1 MNEKQKQIIVNSLR
15 TIISALELTDPGS
28 EPVIEPKI
36 IGQEEPVEPDP
47 NVAEPQQEPETAAQ
61 EQTQQINLPDE
72 TKTVRSKHYSV
83 TRKLFRTEHK
93 HDMYISGNENIRS
106 LNVVFEPKF
115 INKAGLF
122 GQRVIVDI
130 VNSQM
135 LTLKFSKSGYKIS
148 DKANTKNGG
157 ARLAIN
163 DKSYF
168 NRFNDFGFIPSE
180 FEAKKIADKG
190 IWILTKVE
198 ENE

>member
-15 TIISALELTDPGS
+15 TIISVLELTNPGS
-28 EPVIEPKI
+28 EPVIESKI
-36 IGQEEPVEPDP
+36 VGQEEPVEPDP
-47 NVAEPQQEPETAAQ
+47 NVAEPQQEPETAAEPQ
-61 EQTQQINLPDE
+61 HINLPDE
-72 TKTVRSKHYSV
+72 TKTVKSKYYNG

-93 HDMYISGNENIRS
+93 HDMYISGNENFGS

-135 LTLKFSKSGYKIS
+135 LTLKFSKSGYKIA

-180 FEAKKIADKG
+180 FEAEKIADKG

>member
-36 IGQEEPVEPDP
+36 VGQEEPVEPDP

-61 EQTQQINLPDE
+61 KQTQQINLPDE

-83 TRKLFRTEHK
+83 TRKIFRTEHK

-135 LTLKFSKSGYKIS
+135 LTLKFSKSGYKIA
-148 DKANTKNGG
+148 DKVNTKNGG
-157 ARLAIN
+157 ARLTIN

-168 NRFNDFGFIPSE
+168 NRFNNFGFIPSE
-180 FEAKKIADKG
+180 FEAEKIADKG

>member
-15 TIISALELTDPGS
+15 TIISVLELTNPGS
-28 EPVIEPKI
+28 EPVIESKI
-36 IGQEEPVEPDP
+36 VGQEEPVEPDP
-47 NVAEPQQEPETAAQ
+47 NVAEPQH
-61 EQTQQINLPDE
+61 INLPDE
-72 TKTVRSKHYSV
+72 TKTVRSKYYKG

-93 HDMYISGNENIRS
+93 HDMYISGNENFGS

-135 LTLKFSKSGYKIS
+135 LTLKFSKSGYKVA

-180 FEAKKIADKG
+180 FEAEKIADKG